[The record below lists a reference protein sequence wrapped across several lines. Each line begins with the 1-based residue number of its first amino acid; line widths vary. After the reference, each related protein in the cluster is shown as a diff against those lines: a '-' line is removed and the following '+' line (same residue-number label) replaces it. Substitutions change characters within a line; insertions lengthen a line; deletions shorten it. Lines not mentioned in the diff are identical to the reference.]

1 MFEPQARLYN
11 PWNTASAVVLKTRVS
26 YLQSVIYDAS
36 LDELL
41 QKVWDGRRIN
51 PAEALRLYHLP
62 LEELGALADRRRQLA
77 KAKDFNGR
85 GNEIVTYQVDRNVNY
100 TNVCNVY
107 CKFCAF
113 YRTEKDADA
122 YVITLDEMDR
132 KIEET
137 IALGGTQVLMQGGH
151 HPKLTKQWYLD
162 LLSHI
167 KGKFPQVNIHG
178 FSPSEFIHF
187 REVFNE
193 PLEKSIGDFVKAG
206 LGSIPG
212 GGGEILVDRV
222 RKKVSPLKAM
232 SDDWLE
238 VMDVAHR
245 LGLYSSATMMFGH
258 VETIEDRIEH
268 LERLRAQQDKSL
280 QRGTG
285 FQPVFPIHRP
295 EVCATSVLPGYFT
308 AFICWTFQAER
319 TKLKAPTVGG
329 HEYLRTQSLGRI
341 FLDNF
346 TNVQSSWGTQG
357 HEIGQVALKFGAND
371 LGSIMIEEN
380 VVSQAGTTFRM
391 TVADMH
397 RLIQDLGY
405 EPHQRDNW
413 YRLLN

>member
-1 MFEPQARLYN
+1 
-11 PWNTASAVVLKTRVS
+11 
-26 YLQSVIYDAS
+26 

-41 QKVWDGRRIN
+41 QKVWDGQRIN
-51 PAEALRLYHLP
+51 PAEALRLYSLP

-85 GNEIVTYQVDRNVNY
+85 GNDIVTYIVDRNVNY

-113 YRTEKDADA
+113 YRTEKDDDA
-122 YVITLDEMDR
+122 YVITFDEMDK
-132 KIEET
+132 KIAET
-137 IALGGTQVLMQGGH
+137 IALGGTQILMQGGH

-167 KGKFPQVNIHG
+167 KTKWPRVNIHG

-193 PLEKSIGDFVKAG
+193 PLEKTIGDFMKAG

-245 LGLYSSATMMFGH
+245 LGLNSSATMMFGH

-280 QRGTG
+280 ARCKPPVVADISPRIPSSAKSAPTHVGGYNSTVGTKAG
-285 FQPVFPIHRP
+285 GH
-295 EVCATSVLPGYFT
+295 FT
-308 AFICWTFQAER
+308 AFICWTFQAEH
-319 TKLKAPTVGG
+319 TKLKAPTVGA
-329 HEYLRTQSLGRI
+329 HEYLRTQALGRI
-341 FLDNF
+341 YLDNF
-346 TNVQSSWGTQG
+346 TNVQSSWVTQG
-357 HEIGQVALKFGAND
+357 QEIGQVALKFGAND

-413 YRLLN
+413 YRLVK